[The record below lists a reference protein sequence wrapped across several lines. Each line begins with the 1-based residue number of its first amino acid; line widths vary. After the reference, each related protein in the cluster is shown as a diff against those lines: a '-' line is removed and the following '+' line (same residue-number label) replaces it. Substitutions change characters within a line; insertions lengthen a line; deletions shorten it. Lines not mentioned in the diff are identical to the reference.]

1 MIIIISIITAINTL
15 CVVYLI
21 LSKNS
26 KLYFELRKEESFLEN
41 TLLGYRL
48 SLYKKL
54 SEYSANGI
62 YSIYFKIRDKKK
74 VETQEEVLR
83 MIAKYSDQQKKQTL
97 TAKFSWL
104 KTIEEVKQFEKDYS
118 VVDRK
123 LVADLVSGFKYR

>member
-1 MIIIISIITAINTL
+1 MIIISIITAINTL

-48 SLYKKL
+48 NLYKKL
-54 SEYSANGI
+54 SEYSANVI
-62 YSIYFKIRDKKK
+62 YSIYLKIRDKKK

-83 MIAKYSDQQKKQTL
+83 MIAKYSEQQKKQTL
-97 TAKFSWL
+97 SAKFSWL

>member
-1 MIIIISIITAINTL
+1 MIIISIITAINTL
-15 CVVYLI
+15 CVIYLI

-48 SLYKKL
+48 TLYKKL
-54 SEYSANGI
+54 SEYSASGI
-62 YSIYFKIRDKKK
+62 YSIYFKIRDKNK
-74 VETQEEVLR
+74 VETREEVLR
-83 MIAKYSDQQKKQTL
+83 MIAKYSDQQKRQTL
-97 TAKFSWL
+97 SAKFSWL
-104 KTIEEVKQFEKDYS
+104 KTNEEVKQFEKDYS

>member
-1 MIIIISIITAINTL
+1 MIIISIITAINTL
-15 CVVYLI
+15 CVIYLI

-48 SLYKKL
+48 TLYKKL
-54 SEYSANGI
+54 SEYSASGI
-62 YSIYFKIRDKKK
+62 YSIYFKIKDKNK
-74 VETQEEVLR
+74 VETREEVLR
-83 MIAKYSDQQKKQTL
+83 MIAKYSDQQKRQTL
-97 TAKFSWL
+97 SAKFSWL
-104 KTIEEVKQFEKDYS
+104 KTNEEVKQFEKDYS

>member
-1 MIIIISIITAINTL
+1 MIIISIITAINTL

-48 SLYKKL
+48 TLYKKL
-54 SEYSANGI
+54 SEYSASGI

-74 VETQEEVLR
+74 VETHEEVLR
-83 MIAKYSDQQKKQTL
+83 MIAKYSDQQKRQTL

-118 VVDRK
+118 AVDRK